1 MFKCLLLSVYVC
13 LIVGI
18 SVKACD
24 DKDIECPDWKI
35 FCGDNEFVDKT
46 CKRTCGNCPTTTTT
60 GGSCVDKDDKC
71 PAWKLFCGS
80 GNVYVDTNCKK
91 TCDACP
97 TTGEGGG
104 GGGGG
109 SGSNTWSSCSKT
121 CGMGTR
127 FKETCQ
133 SGNCSKEWEA
143 CEIQDCP
150 EASCGNNERKR
161 NGMPHACCTIDSYSS
176 ECGKQFINTQRV
188 IKGDPAI
195 FKKYP
200 WIVAINATGAF
211 ISSEHYC
218 AGSLVSIKH
227 VVTAAH
233 CLANPETGIAYPLN
247 SFVLSFGLLRLN
259 DSPMA
264 IRTVKRVHFRPL
276 TTNNINGKVFDYPRD
291 DIAVIELS
299 QSVTKSSSIYPICLP
314 HGEIT
319 PKDTTGFVAGWG
331 IDSAN
336 GILSLTHLQEAAVQ
350 NLDVDIC
357 RAGYAK
363 YSSLMPNEASFSKTS
378 KDILCAGSIHEIVNT
393 CRGDSGGPLVFQ
405 RCESCSWYLAGIVSF
420 GHPDCTKKIPGAYT
434 KVLNYED
441 WIRGIIKEEPDS
453 FYCSRNVGP

>member
-1 MFKCLLLSVYVC
+1 MFKSSLLSVFVC

-24 DKDIECPDWKI
+24 DKDS
-35 FCGDNEFVDKT
+35 
-46 CKRTCGNCPTTTTT
+46 NCPTWKTFCGSNDYVDKNCKKTCETCPT

-97 TTGEGGG
+97 TTGGGGGEGGG
-104 GGGGG
+104 GGGG
-109 SGSNTWSSCSKT
+109 SNTWSVCSKT

-133 SGNCSKEWEA
+133 SGSCSKEWEA

-150 EASCGNNERKR
+150 EASCSGYNERQR
-161 NGMPHACCTIDSYSS
+161 NGMPHACCTQETYPPV
-176 ECGKQFINTQRV
+176 CGEQFTNTQRV
-188 IKGDPAI
+188 VEGDPAI

-200 WIVAINATGAF
+200 WIVAINATGAS
-211 ISSEHYC
+211 ISNEHYC
-218 AGSLVSIKH
+218 AGALVSMKH

-264 IRTVKRVHFRPL
+264 TRTVKKVYFRPL
-276 TTNNINGKVFDYPRD
+276 TTNNNNGKVFDYPRD

-299 QSVTKSSSIYPICLP
+299 QPLRTSSNIYPICLP

-331 IDSAN
+331 INSAN
-336 GILSLTHLQEAAVQ
+336 GMLSLTHLQEAAVQ

-363 YSSLMPNEASFSKTS
+363 YSSSMPNEASFAKTS
-378 KDILCAGSIHEIVNT
+378 NDILCAGSIHKIVNT
-393 CRGDSGGPLVFQ
+393 CRGDSGGPLMFQ
-405 RCESCSWYLAGIVSF
+405 RCQNCGWYLAGIVSF
-420 GHPDCTKKIPGAYT
+420 GLPDCTKKVPGAYT

-441 WIRGIIKEEPDS
+441 WIRGIIKEQPDS